1 MFSCN
6 WEGIGVIVGGLRGGV
21 SGAIIAENKSIQE
34 ARALNNQ
41 EKHDLKRF
49 ALEIRLA
56 LLEELKAR
64 GFGHIGGSLSICDL
78 LAVLY
83 GKVMNYKPED
93 PTWADRDKLVSSK
106 GHAGP
111 AIYATLALKGF
122 FPMEQLK
129 TLNRPGTNLPS
140 HCDKNKT
147 IGIDCTTGSLGQG
160 TSQAVGMA
168 LGDKLK
174 GRPSRTFLIVGD
186 GEIDEGQC
194 WEAAMFTAGKKV
206 TNLVWI
212 VDDNKRQL
220 DGTTDEIMP
229 LFDLRAKFEAFGFEA
244 LRVKGNDVEAL
255 YEALTKVPGDK
266 PIAIIMDN
274 VKGSGVKAVEETAAN
289 HSMNVPAE
297 TWDSYI
303 AAIKADM
310 EALEKEVV

>member
-1 MFSCN
+1 M
-6 WEGIGVIVGGLRGGV
+6 
-21 SGAIIAENKSIQE
+21 
-34 ARALNNQ
+34 NNQ
-41 EKHDLKRF
+41 EKKDLRIF
-49 ALEIRLA
+49 AAQIRIA

-64 GFGHIGGSLSICDL
+64 GFGHVGGSLSICDL

-93 PTWADRDKLVSSK
+93 PKWADRDKVVSSK

-111 AIYATLALKGF
+111 ALYATLALKGF
-122 FPMEQLK
+122 FPMDELK

-194 WEAAMFTAGKKV
+194 WEAAMFTAAKKV
-206 TNLVWI
+206 NNLVWI

-220 DGTTDEIMP
+220 DGPTAEILP
-229 LFDLRAKFEAFGFEA
+229 TFDLRAKFEAFGFDA
-244 LRVKGNDVEAL
+244 VRVPGNDVEAL
-255 YEALTKVPGDK
+255 YEALTKTPEDK

-274 VKGSGVKAVEETAAN
+274 VKGSGVKAVEDTPAN
-289 HSMNVPAE
+289 HSMTVNAE

-303 AAIKADM
+303 AAVKADL
-310 EALEKEVV
+310 ETIEKEVV

>member
-1 MFSCN
+1 M
-6 WEGIGVIVGGLRGGV
+6 
-21 SGAIIAENKSIQE
+21 
-34 ARALNNQ
+34 NNQ
-41 EKHDLKRF
+41 EKKDLRIF
-49 ALEIRLA
+49 AAQIRIA
-56 LLEELKAR
+56 LLEEMKAR

-83 GKVMNYKPED
+83 GKVMKYD
-93 PTWADRDKLVSSK
+93 PKNPKWADRDKLVSSK

-122 FPMEQLK
+122 FPMEELK

-174 GRPSRTFLIVGD
+174 GRDCRTFLIVGD

-194 WEAAMFTAGKKV
+194 WEAAMFTAAKKV
-206 TNLVWI
+206 NNLVWI
-212 VDDNKRQL
+212 IDDNKKQL
-220 DGTTDEIMP
+220 DGLTADILPT
-229 LFDLRAKFEAFGFEA
+229 FDLRAKMEAFGFEA
-244 LRVKGNDVEAL
+244 IRVPGNDVEAL
-255 YEALTKVPGDK
+255 YDALTREATDK
-266 PIAIIMDN
+266 PIAIVMDN
-274 VKGSGVKAVEETAAN
+274 IKGSGVKAVEETAAN
-289 HSMNVPAE
+289 HSMTVPAE

-303 AAIKADM
+303 AQVKADL
-310 EALEKEVV
+310 EAIEKEGV

>member
-1 MFSCN
+1 MNREDC
-6 WEGIGVIVGGLRGGV
+6 IALR
-21 SGAIIAENKSIQE
+21 
-34 ARALNNQ
+34 
-41 EKHDLKRF
+41 RF
-49 ALEIRLA
+49 AFDIRIA
-56 LLEELKAR
+56 LLEEMKAR
-64 GFGHIGGSLSICDL
+64 GFGHIGGSLSVCDL

-83 GKVMNYKPED
+83 GKVMRYD
-93 PTWADRDKLVSSK
+93 PKNPKWEDRDKLVCSK

-111 AIYATLALKGF
+111 AVYATLALKGF

-194 WEAAMFTAGKKV
+194 WEAAMFTAAKKV
-206 TNLVWI
+206 TNLTWI

-220 DGTTDEIMP
+220 DGYTDDILP

-244 LRVKGNDVEAL
+244 IRVKGNDVEAL
-255 YEALTKVPGDK
+255 YDALTKVPGDK

-274 VKGSGVKAVEETAAN
+274 VKGSGVKAIEETPAN
-289 HSMNVPAE
+289 HSMTVPAE
-297 TWDSYI
+297 KWDSYL
-303 AAIKADM
+303 AAVKADL
-310 EALEKEVV
+310 EAFEKEVG

>member
-1 MFSCN
+1 MN
-6 WEGIGVIVGGLRGGV
+6 V
-21 SGAIIAENKSIQE
+21 N
-34 ARALNNQ
+34 
-41 EKHDLKRF
+41 DKRKLDIF
-49 ALEIRLA
+49 AAQIRIA

-78 LAVLY
+78 LSVLY
-83 GKVMNYKPED
+83 GKVMNYRVED
-93 PTWADRDKLVSSK
+93 PKWADRDKLVCSK

-122 FPMEQLK
+122 FPKEELA

-147 IGIDCTTGSLGQG
+147 VGIDCTTGSLGQG

-174 GRPSRTFLIVGD
+174 GRSCRTFLIVGD

-194 WEAAMFTAGKKV
+194 WEAAMFTAAKKV

-212 VDDNKRQL
+212 IDDNKKQL
-220 DGTTDEIMP
+220 DGPTAEILP
-229 LFDLRAKFEAFGFEA
+229 HGDLRAKMEAFGFDA
-244 LRVKGNDVEAL
+244 VRVKGNDVEAL
-255 YEALTKVPGDK
+255 YDALTKEAGDK
-266 PIAIIMDN
+266 PIAIVMDN
-274 VKGSGVKAVEETAAN
+274 VKGSGVKPVEETASN
-289 HSMNVPAE
+289 HSMNVSAE

-303 AAIKADM
+303 ALVKAQL
-310 EALEKEVV
+310 EALEKEDAEA

>member
-1 MFSCN
+1 MDKK
-6 WEGIGVIVGGLRGGV
+6 EIKELRV
-21 SGAIIAENKSIQE
+21 
-34 ARALNNQ
+34 
-41 EKHDLKRF
+41 F
-49 ALEIRLA
+49 AAQIRLA
-56 LLEELKAR
+56 LLEEMKAR

-83 GKVMNYKPED
+83 GKVMKYD
-93 PTWADRDKLVSSK
+93 PKNPQWADRDKLVSSK

-122 FPMEQLK
+122 FPVEELK

-186 GEIDEGQC
+186 GEINEGQC
-194 WEAAMFTAGKKV
+194 WEAAMFTAAKKV
-206 TNLVWI
+206 TNLTWI
-212 VDDNKRQL
+212 IDDNKKQL
-220 DGTTDEIMP
+220 DGPTAEILP
-229 LFDLRAKFEAFGFEA
+229 TFDLRAKMEAFGFEA
-244 LRVKGNDVEAL
+244 VRVPGNDVEAL

-266 PIAIIMDN
+266 PIAIVMDN
-274 VKGSGVKAVEETAAN
+274 VKGSGVKAVEDTAAN
-289 HSMNVPAE
+289 HSMTVPAE

-303 AAIKADM
+303 AAVKADL
-310 EALEKEVV
+310 EAIEKEVV

>member
-1 MFSCN
+1 M
-6 WEGIGVIVGGLRGGV
+6 
-21 SGAIIAENKSIQE
+21 
-34 ARALNNQ
+34 NNQ

-56 LLEELKAR
+56 LLEEMKAR

-93 PTWADRDKLVSSK
+93 PKWADRDKLVSSK

-122 FPMEQLK
+122 FPMEELK

-174 GRPSRTFLIVGD
+174 GRDCRTFLIVGD
-186 GEIDEGQC
+186 GELNEGQC

-206 TNLVWI
+206 TNLTWI
-212 VDDNKRQL
+212 IDDNKRQL
-220 DGTTDEIMP
+220 DGYTDEILP
-229 LFDLRAKFEAFGFEA
+229 QFDIRAKFEAFGFEA

-255 YEALTKVPGDK
+255 YDALTKTPADK

-274 VKGSGVKAVEETAAN
+274 VKGSGVKAVEDTVAN
-289 HSMNVPAE
+289 HSMTVKPE
-297 TWDSYI
+297 VWDSYI
-303 AAIKADM
+303 AAVKADM